1 MQGLHAAGEQDQG
14 GVLLKF
20 HSFRVRLLFWSWT
33 LLLVAL
39 ILLFHY
45 SISSVGE
52 NLIRETE
59 DQARRELDSVEW
71 LAYQHPAFEDAR
83 QLDSWSKG
91 LGKRLGVRIT
101 YIVAGRVL
109 ADTEVPYSQ
118 LAGLDDHSS
127 RAEIL
132 EAVAGGTGLK
142 RRYSDTLGKDMI
154 YIARSVDAVKG
165 LPPGILRLAV
175 PFSDIK
181 DRLTRMRSNFL
192 WLFMG
197 TLCFAALL
205 SLFLSSRLTRSI
217 RAFSKAAQDIGR
229 GSYEKTLRSYP
240 GGEFRPLAEAINNM
254 AGNIKAQ
261 IMTIEDQRGQL
272 KAMFEGMSEGV
283 MVLDSRGRLESFNKA
298 FDGMYPVPINGVGM
312 TPLELTRNLELQDA
326 VDVLLAGEG
335 RRESVSMQ
343 LELLD
348 KRFLDVSVVPF
359 LDDKGVRKLILV
371 FHDITAV
378 KQSEKALRDF
388 VANASHQLRTPLTS
402 IKGYAE
408 AMQDALSGGE
418 KRARDFLGTILKNAD
433 HMNDVITSLLALA
446 KSEQAGL
453 KTEIARVPVREVAE
467 QAVAGLLPKASDK
480 RITLVNG
487 IAEEANLHVLAERDG
502 LLHVLLNLLDNA
514 VKYGPENGTI
524 RILARE
530 EGGEVVVCVED
541 EGEGISREHREKV
554 FERFYRVDE
563 NLVQGD
569 GSAGLGLAICR
580 RIVNNFGGQI
590 WCEGSEEPGGKGAVF
605 CFRLKNGR

>member
-1 MQGLHAAGEQDQG
+1 MR
-14 GVLLKF
+14 F

-59 DQARRELDSVEW
+59 DQARNELKAVEWIASEHPPFEDSRELDSWAKE
-71 LAYQHPAFEDAR
+71 LGR
-83 QLDSWSKG
+83 RLD
-91 LGKRLGVRIT
+91 VRIT
-101 YIVAGRVL
+101 YIVAGRVV
-109 ADTEVPYSQ
+109 ADTDVPYSD
-118 LAGLDDHSS
+118 LASLDDHGS
-127 RAEIL
+127 RAEVL
-132 EAVAGGTGLK
+132 EAAGGGTGIK
-142 RRYSDTLGKDMI
+142 RRNSATLGKDMI
-154 YIARSVDAVKG
+154 YIAKKVNVIKG
-165 LPPGILRLAV
+165 ASPGVLRLAV
-175 PFSDIK
+175 PFSDIRE
-181 DRLTRMRSNFL
+181 RLTRMRSNFL

-205 SLFLSSRLTRSI
+205 SLFLSSRLTGSI
-217 RAFSKAAQDIGR
+217 RAFSRAAQDIGR
-229 GSYEKTLRSYP
+229 GDYKKTLRSYP
-240 GGEFRPLAEAINNM
+240 GGEFRPLAEAINTM
-254 AGNIKAQ
+254 AENIQAQ
-261 IMTIEDQRGQL
+261 IRTIEDQSGQL

-298 FDGMYPVPINGVGM
+298 FDGMYPVPMSGVGM

-326 VDVLLAGEG
+326 VDVLLSGEG
-335 RRESVSMQ
+335 KRESVSIQ

-359 LDDKGVRKLILV
+359 LDDKGVRKLIMV

-408 AMQDALSGGE
+408 ALQDAPSGDENTG
-418 KRARDFLGTILKNAD
+418 RVFLGTILKNAD
-433 HMNDVITSLLALA
+433 HMNNVITSLLALA

-453 KTEIARVPVREVAE
+453 KTSIAKVSVNKAAD
-467 QAVAGLLPKASDK
+467 QAILDLAPKASEK
-480 RITLVNG
+480 GMTLVNS
-487 IAEEANLHVLAERDG
+487 IDRETELQVLAEWDG

-514 VKYGPENGTI
+514 IKYGPENGTI
-524 RILARE
+524 RIWARE

-541 EGEGISREHREKV
+541 EGEGISREHREKI
-554 FERFYRVDE
+554 FQRFYRVDE
-563 NLVQGD
+563 NLVKGD

-590 WCEGSEEPGGKGAVF
+590 WCEGSTEPDQKGAVF